1 MVSSWGARWV
11 KDIKDNHIP
20 FNKQLI
26 KDAVADLLFNCCFTA
41 GPNIFCQIICI
52 PVGSDSAPF
61 FSNIFLYFYQSKWM
75 NEIKK
80 NDLMKAWKSCNTFRF
95 IDEVNSINNSG
106 EFETNC
112 SNTYLKELMLHV
124 KKILANIEAFF
135 WI

>member
-75 NEIKK
+75 NEIKN
-80 NDLMKAWKSCNTFRF
+80 NDLMKA
-95 IDEVNSINNSG
+95 
-106 EFETNC
+106 
-112 SNTYLKELMLHV
+112 
-124 KKILANIEAFF
+124 
-135 WI
+135 